1 VSDSDIEELRNIA
14 RLVEEGILTDEQ
26 FEAQK
31 RELLGG

>member
-1 VSDSDIEELRNIA
+1 MSDSDVEELRKLA
-14 RLVEEGILTDEQ
+14 QLEEDGILTDER

>member
-1 VSDSDIEELRNIA
+1 MSDSDIEELRNLA
-14 RLVEEGILTDEQ
+14 QLEEEGILTDEQ